1 MTTIG
6 QVSSSTAE
14 RAEGSLKR
22 ARGPLVVEFVGL
34 PGAGKSTVAARLATR
49 ARSSSWGNRRA
60 VGAGEAQRST
70 HYPRLG
76 LFFLR
81 HPDELRAALRLAAN
95 GSSLSL
101 RRLYQVVKY
110 VHVWSYRLAL
120 ARRRGYEVLVLE
132 QGPVQDTW
140 SLMLRGTWPNG
151 TLQSSVSRMILA
163 AGLPYAL
170 VYFDV
175 TAEAAAHRI
184 AQRPTMESRFDHLNP
199 AEAAR
204 QLAMEGQRLELLF
217 AGVAERT
224 GAPYLRVDANGPVED
239 TCARIEEF
247 IAKAV
252 SFR

>member
-1 MTTIG
+1 MAAAH
-6 QVSSSTAE
+6 VSVSMAHGSG
-14 RAEGSLKR
+14 GSLIG
-22 ARGPLVVEFVGL
+22 APGPLVVEFVGL
-34 PGAGKSTVAARLATR
+34 PGAGKSTVAARLATGE
-49 ARSSSWGNRRA
+49 RSSSWGNRKA
-60 VGAGEAQRST
+60 VGAGDVQRST

-81 HPDELRAALRLAAN
+81 HRDELRAALRLASN
-95 GSSLSL
+95 GSGLNP

-110 VHVWSYRLAL
+110 LHVWSYRLAL
-120 ARRRGYEVLVLE
+120 ARRRGYEVLLLE

-140 SLMLRGTWPNG
+140 SLMLRGTWPNE

-163 AGLPYAL
+163 AGVRYAM

-175 TAEAAAHRI
+175 APEAAANRI
-184 AQRPTMESRFDHLNP
+184 AQRPTMESRFDRLDQ

-204 QLAMEGQRLELLF
+204 QLAIEGVRLEELF
-217 AGVAERT
+217 TGVVERT
-224 GAPYLRVDANGPVED
+224 GVLHQRVDANGPLEN

-252 SFR
+252 PSR